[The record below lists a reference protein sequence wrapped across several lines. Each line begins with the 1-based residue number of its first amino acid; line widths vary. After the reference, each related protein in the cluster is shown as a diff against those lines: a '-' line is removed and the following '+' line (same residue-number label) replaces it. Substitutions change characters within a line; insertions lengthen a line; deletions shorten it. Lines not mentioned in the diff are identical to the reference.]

1 LYQIVKIYLI
11 LDFHF
16 SLIERLITIKKEFL
30 MKNFNIDFIDDLIFV
45 DGCNELYIPNTNSMR
60 Y

>member
-1 LYQIVKIYLI
+1 
-11 LDFHF
+11 
-16 SLIERLITIKKEFL
+16 